1 MEKIHDE
8 HEQESTE
15 VSESDTDKRMLAR
28 AKVSI
33 MEDKKNNLLLSNRL
47 SDGRGKDDIH
57 IRAKKLK
64 DHYKAVQ
71 ACDQIM
77 AYGFVIILFLL
88 TGFYWFIIIFNEE
101 IRHTFHNYHVIAP
114 TFVFGTISLGALN
127 MLVR

>member
-1 MEKIHDE
+1 
-8 HEQESTE
+8 
-15 VSESDTDKRMLAR
+15 MLRSPSWRTRRTTYFSPTGEGRRLRTADILTSP
-28 AKVSI
+28 A
-33 MEDKKNNLLLSNRL
+33 LRL

-101 IRHTFHNYHVIAP
+101 IRHTFHV
-114 TFVFGTISLGALN
+114 GSKEE
-127 MLVR
+127 